1 MNCPNC
7 DQFYNDGKRIDVRF
21 GCDHTWHLDC
31 VRQFDIRQSDSYK
44 GSDGVA
50 RSFFEKN
57 TDKCPKCVRYCD
69 KFTRWGRCPRG
80 DECLFYHP
88 DEKARAEIMKGG
100 LIPKQRPS
108 LPQEYKQNPGLVKA
122 LMKDRD
128 EWRKRA
134 LRAEAELMSC
144 QSQLVS
150 MGKNNEV
157 LERKCGEEKKNKIP
171 GAKKNLEGQV
181 QAGYPS
187 QTSLGAVVPD
197 VAAVSDSRS
206 Q

>member
-1 MNCPNC
+1 
-7 DQFYNDGKRIDVRF
+7 
-21 GCDHTWHLDC
+21 
-31 VRQFDIRQSDSYK
+31 
-44 GSDGVA
+44 
-50 RSFFEKN
+50 
-57 TDKCPKCVRYCD
+57 
-69 KFTRWGRCPRG
+69 
-80 DECLFYHP
+80 
-88 DEKARAEIMKGG
+88 MKGD
-100 LIPKQRPS
+100 LMPKQRPPKPVREKIANITEQYRGWYDPTSVQQVIDERDGLKHIVAS
-108 LPQEYKQNPGLVKA
+108 LPQEYQQNPGLVKS
-122 LMKDRD
+122 LVEERD
-128 EWRKRA
+128 EWRRRA
-134 LRAEAELMSC
+134 LKAEAELMSC